1 MYFSDLQSK
10 LVLEKESGE
19 TLGYIEDAIID
30 TEKGVIQTLIV
41 SKSSGLFQK
50 SGETKSYPFASIH
63 SIGSELVFVHR
74 HWH

>member
-30 TEKGVIQTLIV
+30 PDKGVIQTILV
-41 SKSSGLFQK
+41 AKSNGLFQK
-50 SGETKSYPFASIH
+50 NGETKSYPFASIH

-74 HWH
+74 DWH